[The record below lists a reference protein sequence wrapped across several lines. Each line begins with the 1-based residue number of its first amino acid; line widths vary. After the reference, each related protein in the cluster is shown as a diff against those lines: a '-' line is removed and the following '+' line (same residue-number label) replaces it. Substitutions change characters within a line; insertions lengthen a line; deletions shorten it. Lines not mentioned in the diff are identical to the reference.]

1 MALIKTRLE
10 VGFLLSI
17 SALGGKGSKFW
28 LVKDVGGQSQRIMS
42 YPAVESGGDCHQL
55 FFFFSANFAEVWEI
69 KQRVVLD
76 MAADRGAYIDQ
87 SQSLILVQW

>member
-1 MALIKTRLE
+1 
-10 VGFLLSI
+10 
-17 SALGGKGSKFW
+17 
-28 LVKDVGGQSQRIMS
+28 MS
-42 YPAVESGGDCHQL
+42 YPSVESGGDCQQL
-55 FFFFSANFAEVWEI
+55 FFFGANFAEVWEI